1 MTLSEINKMKEE
13 LAEKQQ
19 EVAKLEKQIKREE
32 LNNQMNAIERQKMEN
47 FAVINKLREI
57 LSDDEDSEAVIA
69 KLQKKND
76 KLEAEWQAI
85 YKVYF
90 YL

>member
-1 MTLSEINKMKEE
+1 MKEE

>member
-1 MTLSEINKMKEE
+1 MKEE

-19 EVAKLEKQIKREE
+19 EVAQLEKQIKREE
-32 LNNQMNAIERQKMEN
+32 LNNQMNAIEREKMQN

-57 LSDDEDSEAVIA
+57 LSDDKDAEAVIT
-69 KLQKKND
+69 KLQKKNE
-76 KLEAEWQAI
+76 KLEAQWQAI

>member
-1 MTLSEINKMKEE
+1 MKEE

-19 EVAKLEKQIKREE
+19 EVAQLEKQIKREE

-47 FAVINKLREI
+47 YAVINKLREI
-57 LSDDEDSEAVIA
+57 LSDDKDSEAVIA
-69 KLQKKND
+69 KLQKKNE
-76 KLEAEWQAI
+76 KLEAEWQSV
-85 YKVYF
+85 YKVFF